1 MGRRPDGAAG
11 DRPRS
16 SPAMTRHVRNLA
28 WVVVGLLVLALV
40 ASLVL
45 EST

>member
-1 MGRRPDGAAG
+1 
-11 DRPRS
+11 
-16 SPAMTRHVRNLA
+16 MTRHVRNLA

-45 EST
+45 DST